1 MNKIFYFILLFIILL
16 LSNDLFGYKENNTN
30 ITFIHIPKNAG
41 TTIEHTGYKN
51 GYIWGKYSFYNYSI
65 IFYLDEIMS
74 KCKFDYR
81 VIPRFIKNLIF
92 NICNNKL
99 THHIP
104 KYIKN
109 NINTKKNKI
118 SFMVVRNPYT
128 KIISCFKFLKNE
140 KDINV
145 FVKKHINMYKNKN
158 KFVDYVLFIPQHE
171 YLLNNTEVLKF
182 ENLQEDF
189 YNFCKKHNLKKM
201 TLQKINVSSNK
212 YNVDI
217 KKLNNESITLINEI
231 YSKDFELFG
240 YKKIN
245 PN

>member
-1 MNKIFYFILLFIILL
+1 MNKIFYFILIFILL
-16 LSNDLFGYKENNTN
+16 LLTNDLFGYKENNTN

-41 TTIEHTGYKN
+41 TSIEYEGYKN
-51 GYIWGKYSFYNYSI
+51 GYIWGKYIFYNLNI
-65 IFYLDEIMS
+65 IYY
-74 KCKFDYR
+74 FDKLMVYTKLNYKISLTLNR
-81 VIPRFIKNLIF
+81 LFAITFNYKN
-92 NICNNKL
+92 KK
-99 THHIP
+99 HHIP
-104 KYIKN
+104 YYIKN

-118 SFMVVRNPYT
+118 SFMVVRNPYS

-145 FVKKHINMYKNKN
+145 FVKKHIDMYKNKTQ
-158 KFVDYVLFIPQHE
+158 FADYVLFIPQYK
-171 YLLNNTEVLKF
+171 YLLNNTEILKF

-189 YNFCKKHNLKKM
+189 YNFCKKHNLKKI
-201 TLQKINVSSNK
+201 TLQKVNISQNNK
-212 YNVDI
+212 TYI
-217 KKLNNESITLINEI
+217 YHLNNESITIINEI